1 MLITPAQKRR
11 VLKFKKRHIALLKKM
26 AVYKKRLHSA
36 KTERKKASAQRKI
49 HRLEGR
55 ITGLLRKT
63 KNYIAK
69 VSKVAVKSLRP
80 KKRKRA
86 AVPRKKAVSSKTHV
100 KKEHAKAAE
109 SIKKEKA
116 SSGVD
121 QYGKDHSMKASNIPP
136 EMYERI
142 SRAAHRT
149 FDAIASDLLQVV
161 QESGEGD
168 SMRQIEVIES
178 VFDADRMDMY
188 GGDKEAYEYCKKL
201 PWDEIEKLGKKIFP
215 YKRYS

>member
-26 AVYKKRLHSA
+26 AVYKKRLQSA
-36 KTERKKASAQRKI
+36 KTERKKASAQRKMS
-49 HRLEGR
+49 RLEGR

-86 AVPRKKAVSSKTHV
+86 AAPRKKASSAKTHV
-100 KKEHAKAAE
+100 KKERAKAAE

-149 FDAIASDLLQVV
+149 FDAIGGDLMQVV
-161 QESGEGD
+161 QESGGHD
-168 SMRQIEVIES
+168 MKQGEVIES

>member
-69 VSKVAVKSLRP
+69 ASKVKVKSLRP

-86 AVPRKKAVSSKTHV
+86 AAPRKKAVSSKTHV
-100 KKEHAKAAE
+100 KKERTKAAE

-149 FDAIASDLLQVV
+149 FDAIGGDLMQVV
-161 QESGEGD
+161 QESGGHD
-168 SMRQIEVIES
+168 MKQGEVIES